1 MTFTRSIRFPFLFI
15 PQVPQFLLSPF
26 PYRRCVRILGIF
38 NIYFFG
44 VALLPH
50 SPQGEGRAYA
60 LPSRHVLSSGG
71 LPWLWAGPRGTR
83 RDPACGSSTQ
93 SCFGFLIK
101 IKN

>member
-1 MTFTRSIRFPFLFI
+1 MQ
-15 PQVPQFLLSPF
+15 QVINLIISF
-26 PYRRCVRILGIF
+26 PYRRSVRILGVF
-38 NIYFFG
+38 SSSYFWG
-44 VALLPH
+44 NP
-50 SPQGEGRAYA
+50 EGWAYA